1 MRVSIEKGY
10 HPSIQKLMEQLQTD
24 DPKLAVH
31 HIIGCWIAA
40 KDLSTQAIAPTLATG
55 TNQAPLLTG
64 DELDSLADWGS

>member
-10 HPSIQKLMEQLQTD
+10 HSPIQELMEKLQTD

-40 KDLSTQAIAPTLATG
+40 NGYALPAIAPAVETPSEQDQRTYQVIRG
-55 TNQAPLLTG
+55 
-64 DELDSLADWGS
+64 

>member
-31 HIIGCWIAA
+31 HIIGCWIAT
-40 KDLSTQAIAPTLATG
+40 KDLSTQAIAPTLVTG

-64 DELDSLADWGS
+64 DELANLADWG